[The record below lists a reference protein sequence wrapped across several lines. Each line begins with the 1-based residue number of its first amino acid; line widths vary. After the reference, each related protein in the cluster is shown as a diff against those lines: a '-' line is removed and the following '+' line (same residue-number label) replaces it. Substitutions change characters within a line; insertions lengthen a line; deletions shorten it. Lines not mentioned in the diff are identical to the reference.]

1 MVPRL
6 PPPPIVDTVGAMDTA
21 AISAEP
27 VSTLVHLA
35 TGCVRVDDA
44 YVSLSR
50 RETQIVM
57 KIACMTRPIS
67 IDELGVAI
75 FDGSPVKNANNNI
88 KVFMNRIRRKL
99 GKRAIVRSSLG
110 YRLGSN
116 VHSDITIFSHALLE
130 SRAKRVLDDR
140 LFRLILATLSAVPP
154 PGLAQYEWFDVAAR
168 RSRQLA
174 QELLMTYSRQATAN
188 DDFELAAHLASLAII
203 EDPTDEDALEIACRA
218 LGRLGDYPT
227 MRRRIAQHVDAVRG
241 DLGSEPLDRVA
252 GFITSLR

>member
-1 MVPRL
+1 
-6 PPPPIVDTVGAMDTA
+6 MDTA
-21 AISAEP
+21 LISAEP

-35 TGCVRVDDA
+35 TGCVRVDGA
-44 YVSLSR
+44 YVALSR
-50 RETQIVM
+50 RETQVVM

-67 IDELGVAI
+67 IDELADAI
-75 FDGSPVKNANNNI
+75 FENAAPVKNANNNI

-99 GKRAIVRSSLG
+99 GARAIVRSPLG

-154 PGLAQYEWFDVAAR
+154 PALAHYEWFDVAAR

-174 QELLMTYSRQATAN
+174 QELLMTYSRQASAA

-241 DLGSEPLDRVA
+241 DLGSEPSARV
-252 GFITSLR
+252 GELITSIR